1 MKARYLTPAVTIFDQ
16 NGRLDKDGNTRLY
29 DHLIKGGV
37 DGIVVM
43 GSTGEFFNMTMD
55 AVKELIDISTGH
67 CNGKISLYIGTSR
80 MSPQETIELGNYAL
94 NKGADGVMVISP
106 YYFKLTADCIE
117 NYYDIVADG
126 INGPVYLYNF
136 PDITGHDLTPEI
148 TLNLLRKHKNIVGYK
163 DTISLIAHT
172 RDLMNLILPEF
183 PNFEIFS
190 GYDENFA
197 AVALG
202 GGAGVIGGLSNLMP
216 EVFAQWVKAIEN
228 KDYDS
233 ISLCQKKV
241 NVGMKIYAVGS
252 PYIAI
257 MKRALNLR
265 GLGISEY
272 MTDPFLNATAI
283 QVEKLKQIM
292 KELQLEEI

>member
-1 MKARYLTPAVTIFDQ
+1 MKARYLTPAVTIFDE
-16 NGRLDKDGNTRLY
+16 NGRLDKDGNKKLY

-55 AVKELIDISTGH
+55 EVKELIDISTEY
-67 CNGKISLYIGTSR
+67 CKGKISLYIGTSR
-80 MSPQETIELGNYAL
+80 MSTTETIELGNYAL

-106 YYFKLTADCIE
+106 YYFKLTDDCIE
-117 NYYDIVADG
+117 NFYDIVADG
-126 INGPVYLYNF
+126 INGPMYLYNF
-136 PDITGHDLTPEI
+136 PDITGHDLTPQI

-163 DTISLIAHT
+163 DTISLVAHT
-172 RDLMNLILPEF
+172 RDLINLILPEF
-183 PNFEIFS
+183 PDFQIFS

-197 AVALG
+197 IVALG

-216 EVFAQWVKAIEN
+216 EVFAQWVQAVRD
-228 KDYDS
+228 KDYDA

-241 NVGMKIYAVGS
+241 NIAMKIYAVGS

-272 MTDPFLNATAI
+272 MTAPFLNATDA
-283 QVEKLKQIM
+283 QEEKLKEIIE
-292 KELQLEEI
+292 ELQLQKI